1 MNRKTR
7 DVSAQPARG
16 LRGDVLGA
24 ADAVVMA
31 IAGSAP
37 AYTLAA
43 TTALLAGTA
52 GLASP
57 AALLWCAVPMM
68 GIVLAFR
75 YLGRLDV
82 NAGASYSWVGRALHP
97 ALGFLSGWA
106 LVVSATLFMVAGSLP
121 AGAYTLSL
129 FSDTWAQN
137 QNLAAAVGAF
147 WLLLMAGLVVK
158 GARITAR
165 AQWVM
170 TGVEVAILLV
180 IGVAVL
186 IRGGGEQVF
195 SWFWLF
201 DVTDLNGPEGFAGV
215 ALIAA
220 FYFWGWDVTA
230 NLGEETSNSHRS
242 SGTGAVLGVISV
254 LVVFEIV
261 TIAVNL
267 VMSQADIRTSSG
279 TVLADLGDAIWP
291 GWGGKAMV
299 IAVMLSTVATLET
312 TLVQVTRTLFA
323 MGRDRTLPA
332 AFGRTHRQWQTPWV
346 AVAAVSAVA
355 LVLLLSSS
363 ALGPVSTVLADAF
376 TAIGLQIT
384 VYYSLAG
391 IAVVVA
397 YRRLLLRSVRHALLI
412 GAWPACGSL
421 FMLWVLYQS
430 LLSLEP
436 TVLLLGIGALA
447 IGIVPLTWYVV
458 ADSAYYAGPR
468 ARLDA
473 AVADEVESPYDDI
486 TTSVPAPH
494 DTRVSDL

>member
-1 MNRKTR
+1 MSRKIR
-7 DVSAQPARG
+7 DGSAQRERG
-16 LRGDVLGA
+16 LRADVLGA

-43 TTALLAGTA
+43 TTALLAGAA

-57 AALLWCAVPMM
+57 AALLWCAIPMM
-68 GIVLAFR
+68 GIVLAFG

-82 NAGASYSWVGRALHP
+82 NAGASYAWVGRSLHP

-121 AGAYTLSL
+121 AGSYTLSL
-129 FSDTWAQN
+129 FSDAWAQN
-137 QNLAAAVGAF
+137 QPLATAVGAF

-170 TGVEVAILLV
+170 TGIEVAILLM

-195 SWFWLF
+195 SWAWLF
-201 DVTDLNGPEGFAGV
+201 DVTSLSGPEGFAGV

-267 VMSQADIRTSSG
+267 VMSQADIRTNSG
-279 TVLADLGDAIWP
+279 TVLADLGDALWP
-291 GWGGKAMV
+291 GWGGRAMV
-299 IAVMLSTVATLET
+299 IAVVLSTVATLET
-312 TLVQVTRTLFA
+312 TLIQVTRTLFA

-332 AFGRTHRQWQTPWV
+332 AFGRTHHRWQTPWV

-355 LVLLLSSS
+355 LVLLSASS
-363 ALGPVSTVLADAF
+363 ALGPVNTVLADAF

-412 GAWPACGSL
+412 GLWPLCGAL

-436 TVLLLGIGALA
+436 TVLLMGIGALA
-447 IGIVPLTWYVV
+447 AGIFPLIWYMV
-458 ADSAYYAGPR
+458 ADSEYYAGPH
-468 ARLDA
+468 ARLPA
-473 AVADEVESPYDDI
+473 AVADGVESPYDDI
-486 TTSVPAPH
+486 TTAVPAPH
-494 DTRVSDL
+494 DARVSDL